1 MEFNNQ
7 TSQTHLT
14 KSTNVEV
21 SILEADIFKRTYFT
35 ATIID
40 TPPWPKR
47 NHHSNEPLP
56 SSRAYNPSEFND
68 VVDVYHL
75 HDWRFVLLIRLCVME
90 WLKVWIFIGFLCLFV
105 AGEPSFGPRIEN
117 VTWGNLRTMK
127 KAYGNG
133 QCFANSRKSPS
144 EKSDVYTKET
154 SLDVAFPSKGPGA
167 VAPGAPVNGRA

>member
-75 HDWRFVLLIRLCVME
+75 HDWRFVLLIRLC
-90 WLKVWIFIGFLCLFV
+90 
-105 AGEPSFGPRIEN
+105 EPSFGPRIEN
-117 VTWGNLRTMK
+117 VTWGNLRRMK